1 MKLFLIIYLIIGFI
15 FGIYIESY
23 LHIISRD
30 IIDSF
35 GYDIDLDQPSIRFIL
50 FLVCLIGWPFFIGK
64 INK

>member
-15 FGIYIESY
+15 FGIYVE
-23 LHIISRD
+23 LCLRIIPRD
-30 IIDSF
+30 IIDIF

-50 FLVCLIGWPFFIGK
+50 FFVCLIGWPFFISK

>member
-15 FGIYIESY
+15 FGIYVELC
-23 LHIISRD
+23 LHIIPRD
-30 IIDSF
+30 IIDIF

-50 FLVCLIGWPFFIGK
+50 FLVCLIGWPFFISK

>member
-23 LHIISRD
+23 LHIIPRD

-35 GYDIDLDQPSIRFIL
+35 VHDIDLDQPSIRFIL
-50 FLVCLIGWPFFIGK
+50 FLVCLIGWPFFISK

>member
-15 FGIYIESY
+15 FGIYIE
-23 LHIISRD
+23 LCLRIIPRD
-30 IIDSF
+30 IIDIF

-50 FLVCLIGWPFFIGK
+50 FLVCLIGWPFFISK